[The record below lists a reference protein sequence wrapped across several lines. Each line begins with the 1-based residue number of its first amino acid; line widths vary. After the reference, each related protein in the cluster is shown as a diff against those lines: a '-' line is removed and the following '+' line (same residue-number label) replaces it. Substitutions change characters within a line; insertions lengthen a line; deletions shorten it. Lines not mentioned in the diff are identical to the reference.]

1 MVLRVYPF
9 TLILAGAAL
18 GLAAMFLNWTGDGRG
33 IDYIQPGQRFQQA
46 HQLPLPLT
54 ILAIGAIVGAGVAC
68 LSGASSLIYLRR
80 GRLVFRWLG
89 VIAALMMAAFP
100 ILAHFG
106 YEFWRYYNEYGVGVF
121 QSGDW
126 GTGLWLALV
135 GGGLAVA
142 GVALSRMAERRM

>member
-1 MVLRVYPF
+1 M
-9 TLILAGAAL
+9 
-18 GLAAMFLNWTGDGRG
+18 
-33 IDYIQPGQRFQQA
+33 
-46 HQLPLPLT
+46 PLT

-80 GRLVFRWLG
+80 GRSVFRWLG